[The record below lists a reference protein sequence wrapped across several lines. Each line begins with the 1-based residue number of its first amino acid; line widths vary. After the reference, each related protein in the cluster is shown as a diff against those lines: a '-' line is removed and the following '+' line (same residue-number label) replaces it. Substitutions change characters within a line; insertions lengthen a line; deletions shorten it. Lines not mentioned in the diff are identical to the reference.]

1 MRPPTEDG
9 PSMKPVDISVLIEV
23 FKGQPLKVTAMASS
37 LLYSITTCTEV
48 AKAMAKTKK
57 DGNKK
62 APARKRSKSNPRSG
76 QTNEP
81 FEQNAK
87 RPIGQHG
94 ASGRPPLMKK

>member
-1 MRPPTEDG
+1 
-9 PSMKPVDISVLIEV
+9 
-23 FKGQPLKVTAMASS
+23 
-37 LLYSITTCTEV
+37 
-48 AKAMAKTKK
+48 MAKTKK
-57 DGNKK
+57 DGTKK
-62 APARKRSKSNPRSG
+62 APARKRSRSNTRPA

>member
-1 MRPPTEDG
+1 MT
-9 PSMKPVDISVLIEV
+9 
-23 FKGQPLKVTAMASS
+23 
-37 LLYSITTCTEV
+37 
-48 AKAMAKTKK
+48 KTKK
-57 DGNKK
+57 DGTKK
-62 APARKRSKSNPRSG
+62 ASARKRSKSNTRPA